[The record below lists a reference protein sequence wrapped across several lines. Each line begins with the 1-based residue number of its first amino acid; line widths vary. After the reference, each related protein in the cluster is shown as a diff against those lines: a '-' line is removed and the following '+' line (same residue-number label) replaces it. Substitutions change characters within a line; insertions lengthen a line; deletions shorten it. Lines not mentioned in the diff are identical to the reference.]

1 MPTSIE
7 TLKTKAEL
15 LAKIHKASAHKL
27 TREDI
32 LEQKV
37 SFVYGSIDSQN
48 NDLTREQ
55 VRDLIMSHEG
65 ESKRAA

>member
-1 MPTSIE
+1 MMNNFESLRTND
-7 TLKTKAEL
+7 EL
-15 LAKIHKASAHKL
+15 LSKIRQASTHKL

-32 LEQKV
+32 LEQKI
-37 SFVYGSIDSQN
+37 SFVYGSIDCQN
-48 NDLTREQ
+48 NSLTREQ

>member
-1 MPTSIE
+1 MQNSIE
-7 TLKTKAEL
+7 SLRSRADL
-15 LAKIHKASAHKL
+15 LAKVLKASAHKL

-37 SFVYGSIDSQN
+37 SFVYGSIDSKN
-48 NDLTREQ
+48 NSLTREQ

-65 ESKRAA
+65 ESKRVA

>member
-1 MPTSIE
+1 MQISLENLTTP
-7 TLKTKAEL
+7 ADL
-15 LAKIHKASAHKL
+15 LAKIQRASGYKL

-37 SFVYGSIDSQN
+37 SFVYGSIDSEKN
-48 NDLTREQ
+48 ALTQEQ

-65 ESKRAA
+65 ESKRGS